1 MTTRRAFMQNSAGLL
16 ASSLLPWNNLF
27 NQMGIL
33 PKIGIQLFSLPKML
47 DQDFVGTVQFL
58 QKMGYKELELFG
70 PFPFSATVAKENWEK
85 VTPMLGFKGSGYFG
99 KTPKEIKQILNDHG
113 MTSPSTHTDLDTLL
127 TGMDKLG
134 EAAQLLGHE
143 YVVLPAIPEDKRK
156 TLDDYKRMADT
167 FNKIGESAKKVG
179 VKFGYHNH
187 GYGFSPMDG
196 QIPFQVLLDNTD
208 PNLVF
213 LEMDIYWTSA
223 GGADPIAYLEKYGNR
238 YRMLHLKDMK
248 EKKRFSGDGSTSSQ
262 WFELFPYMTSAGDGV
277 LGVKAIVE
285 KANALGIKHFFVEQD
300 LVAQP
305 DIALKKSIDFLKSV

>member
-1 MTTRRAFMQNSAGLL
+1 MQNSAGLL
-16 ASSLLPWNNLF
+16 AASLLPWNNLF

-70 PFPFSATVAKENWEK
+70 PFPFSAAVAKENWEK
-85 VTPMLGFKGSGYFG
+85 ITPMLGFKGSGYFG
-99 KTPKEIKQILNDHG
+99 KTPKEIKQILSDHG

-134 EAAQLLGHE
+134 EAAQILGHE

-167 FNKIGESAKKVG
+167 FNKIGESAKKAG

-187 GYGFSPMDG
+187 GYGLNTVDG
-196 QIPFQVLLDNTD
+196 QVPLQVLLDNTD
-208 PNLVF
+208 PQLVF

-248 EKKRFSGDGSTSSQ
+248 EKKRFSGDGSTAPQ

-285 KANALGIKHFFVEQD
+285 KANALGVKHFFVEQD